1 MTATISSTAYAA
13 QYAATS
19 PSRRMPFSMPASTCM
34 GMSAATASIITL
46 ETGVYTSVSL
56 FMVVLLLCLCSL
68 LLPRLV
74 VLISLVL
81 IGLTGLI
88 RLESLVGLVTRLATT
103 AP

>member
-1 MTATISSTAYAA
+1 MAPNAMTG
-13 QYAATS
+13 
-19 PSRRMPFSMPASTCM
+19 PSRRMPFSQPACECM
-34 GMSAATASIITL
+34 GMSDATANSIISK
-46 ETGVYTSVSL
+46 TGVYTPVSL
-56 FMVVLLLCLCSL
+56 FVVIALLCLCILL
-68 LLPRLV
+68 LLPGLV